1 MNEHRLYIRVKPE
14 EKPPLENVRQKIES
28 ILSKKGKGLKILSK

>member
-1 MNEHRLYIRVKPE
+1 MNEHRLYIRVIKPE
-14 EKPPLENVRQKIES
+14 PPLENVRQKIES